1 MDVPVSVSAPGDWI
15 FSLHDHVSPQW
26 QAILAGAWAE
36 GITHGRLNLQQ
47 MQGWLLQMYPFI
59 HAFPKFLAAALLKVE
74 DDEARDFYINNIRVE
89 KAHAEH
95 WLWMGEGFG
104 VPASRMLA
112 LAEGDTPVD
121 DQVQALTDWLWHV
134 NLRGTLAE
142 AAAATSFA
150 IEGVTGDI
158 ARKVTAGFALY
169 REMPGTDLSPRTY
182 RWMREHAHYDDDH
195 PKIALEIAARYATT
209 ERLQTRVRLAARRS
223 LQLLH
228 NALLSSIGVSG
239 VAPALYG

>member
-1 MDVPVSVSAPGDWI
+1 MDVAVSVSAPHDWI
-15 FSLHDHVSPQW
+15 FSLRDHVSPQW
-26 QAILAGAWAE
+26 QAILEGAWAE
-36 GITHGRLNLQQ
+36 GITHGRLSLEQ
-47 MQGWLLQMYPFI
+47 MQDWMLQMYPFI
-59 HAFPKFLAAALLKVE
+59 HTFPKFLAAALLKVE

-95 WLWMGEGFG
+95 WLWMGQGFG

-112 LAEGDTPVD
+112 LAEGNMSLDP
-121 DQVQALTDWLWHV
+121 QVQTLTDWLWHI
-134 NLRGTLAE
+134 NLRGSLAE

-158 ARKVTAGFALY
+158 ARKVTKGFALY
-169 REMPGTDLSPRTY
+169 ARMPGTDLGPRAY

-195 PKIALEIAARYATT
+195 PKIALEIAARYAPT
-209 ERLQTRVRLAARRS
+209 ERLQVRVGLAARRS

-228 NALLSSIGVSG
+228 NALLSSIGVPVQS
-239 VAPALYG
+239 V

>member
-1 MDVPVSVSAPGDWI
+1 MDVAVSVSTPDDWI
-15 FSLHDHVSPQW
+15 LSLHDHVHPQW
-26 QAILAGAWAE
+26 QAILDGAWAE
-36 GITHGRLNLQQ
+36 GIAHGHLTLEQ

-59 HAFPKFLAAALLKVE
+59 HVFPKFLAAALLQVE
-74 DDEARDFYINNIRVE
+74 DDEAREFYINNIRVE

-104 VPASRMLA
+104 VPPGRMLA
-112 LAEGDTPVD
+112 LAEGNTPLD
-121 DQVQALTDWLWHV
+121 AQVQTLIDWLWHV

-158 ARKVTAGFALY
+158 ARKVPVGFARY
-169 REMPGTDLSPRTY
+169 RDMPGTDLGPRTY

-195 PKIALEIAARYATT
+195 PKIALEIAARYAPT
-209 ERLQTRVRLAARRS
+209 ERLRTRVRLAARRS

-228 NALLSSIGVSG
+228 NALLSSIG
-239 VAPALYG
+239 APLQVV

>member
-1 MDVPVSVSAPGDWI
+1 MDVAVSVAAPRDWI
-15 FSLHDHVSPQW
+15 FSLHDQVRPQW
-26 QAILAGAWAE
+26 QAILNGAWAE
-36 GITHGRLNLQQ
+36 GITQGRLTLEQ

-59 HAFPKFLAAALLKVE
+59 HAFPKFLSAALLKVE

-95 WLWMGEGFG
+95 WLWMGQGFG
-104 VPASRMLA
+104 VPANRMLA
-112 LAEGDTPVD
+112 LAEGDTALD
-121 DQVQALTDWLWHV
+121 GRVQSLTDWLWHI

-158 ARKVTAGFALY
+158 ARKVTAGFVRY
-169 REMPGTDLSPRTY
+169 KDVPGTDLSPRTY

-195 PKIALEIAARYATT
+195 PRIALEIAARYAIT

-228 NALLSSIGVSG
+228 NALLSSIG
-239 VAPALYG
+239 APVPEG